1 MRFVCV
7 CARACVHVCVYE
19 HTCIHAYMH
28 ACVVLHPRFLTLT
41 VYCRTVTPTPT
52 FKLSKR
58 RKLESDPIEQEILQQ
73 LRSTSCTT
81 KSVPDDDEDFAYG
94 RNIVFSFM
102 KLQPHLK
109 VQAKIKIQQLL
120 YDLEFSQQIRTE
132 PVQLNPHTF
141 STV

>member
-7 CARACVHVCVYE
+7 CVHICVYA
-19 HTCIHAYMH
+19 CMH
-28 ACVVLHPRFLTLT
+28 ACVVVHPRFLTLT

-52 FKLSKR
+52 FKPSKR

-94 RNIVFSFM
+94 RTIAFSL
-102 KLQPHLK
+102 KRLQPHLK
-109 VQAKIKIQQLL
+109 AQAKIKIQQLL
-120 YDLEFSQQIRTE
+120 YDLEFSQQIHTE
-132 PVQLNPHTF
+132 PV
-141 STV
+141 

>member
-1 MRFVCV
+1 M
-7 CARACVHVCVYE
+7 CARVRVCTYVYMN
-19 HTCIHAYMH
+19 THAYMH

-52 FKLSKR
+52 FKLSKQ

-73 LRSTSCTT
+73 LRSTSCNT
-81 KSVPDDDEDFAYG
+81 KSVPDDDEHFAYG
-94 RNIVFSFM
+94 RNIVFSVM

-120 YDLEFSQQIRTE
+120 YI
-132 PVQLNPHTF
+132 
-141 STV
+141 